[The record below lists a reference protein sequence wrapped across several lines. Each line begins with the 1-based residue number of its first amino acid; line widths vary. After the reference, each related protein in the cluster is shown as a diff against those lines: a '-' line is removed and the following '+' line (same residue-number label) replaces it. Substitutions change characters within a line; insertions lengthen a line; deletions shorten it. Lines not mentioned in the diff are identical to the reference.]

1 MRNQQLL
8 HFVLGKKN
16 YGIDVLKIE
25 SIERLSNITRVPN
38 APEAIIGVMNLRGN
52 ILPVLCL
59 RQKMGMN
66 PIKYNDE
73 MRIIVLDNEVNRI
86 GLLVDRVIDVKNVD
100 MDDIYDTDEAN
111 DLIQGA
117 IKNQKDELVI
127 LLNTNNLLKET

>member
-59 RQKMGMN
+59 RQKWG
-66 PIKYNDE
+66 
-73 MRIIVLDNEVNRI
+73 
-86 GLLVDRVIDVKNVD
+86 
-100 MDDIYDTDEAN
+100 
-111 DLIQGA
+111 
-117 IKNQKDELVI
+117 
-127 LLNTNNLLKET
+127 